1 MRHELKQLSLDAR
14 KALLAS
20 RKVPLK
26 LKTDKS
32 GSIPFYYD
40 CDSWNAT
47 VEVPW
52 HEAEK
57 RAMTPAEG
65 ITLLATE
72 LDEREVEL
80 GVLRKK
86 MQAAKELL
94 GV

>member
-1 MRHELKQLSLDAR
+1 M
-14 KALLAS
+14 
-20 RKVPLK
+20 
-26 LKTDKS
+26 KTDKS

-40 CDSWNAT
+40 CESWNST

-72 LDEREVEL
+72 LDEQEAEL
-80 GVLRKK
+80 GVLRGKV
-86 MQAAKELL
+86 QAAKVLF
-94 GV
+94 GA